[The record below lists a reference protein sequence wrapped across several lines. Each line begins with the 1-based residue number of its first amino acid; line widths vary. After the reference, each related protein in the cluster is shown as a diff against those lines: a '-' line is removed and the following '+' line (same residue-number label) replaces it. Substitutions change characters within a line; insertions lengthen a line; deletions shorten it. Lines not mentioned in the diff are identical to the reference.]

1 MVIIELKHYFTGGT
15 MTELYSGPYPAGDVM
30 TFYTIAEAR
39 QELFSKGYS
48 QLSLSNYDA
57 VGIGDKANV
66 YHYIASVFKPRTFD
80 LSLGI
85 LKETVAIIRSLKIGG
100 R

>member
-15 MTELYSGPYPAGDVM
+15 MTELYSGPYPAGEVM

-39 QELFSKGYS
+39 QELLSKGYS

-66 YHYIASVFKPRTFD
+66 YHYIDSVFKPRD
-80 LSLGI
+80 LRFIFGYTKRDSCYY
-85 LKETVAIIRSLKIGG
+85 
-100 R
+100 

>member
-1 MVIIELKHYFTGGT
+1 MVIIELKHYFTGGA
-15 MTELYSGPYPAGDVM
+15 MTELYSGPYPAGEVM

-39 QELFSKGYS
+39 QELLSKGYS
-48 QLSLSNYDA
+48 QLSLSDYDA
-57 VGIGDKANV
+57 IGIGDKANV
-66 YHYIASVFKPRTFD
+66 YHYIDSVFKPRTFD

-85 LKETVAIIRSLKIGG
+85 LKETVAIIRNLKIGG

>member
-15 MTELYSGPYPAGDVM
+15 MTELYSGPYPAGKVM

-39 QELFSKGYS
+39 QELLSNGYS
-48 QLSLSNYDA
+48 QLSLSNYD
-57 VGIGDKANV
+57 VVEIGDKANV
-66 YHYIASVFKPRTFD
+66 YHYIDSVFKPRTFD

-85 LKETVAIIRSLKIGG
+85 LKETVAIIRNLKIGG

>member
-15 MTELYSGPYPAGDVM
+15 MTELYSGPYPAGEVM

-39 QELFSKGYS
+39 QELLSNGYS
-48 QLSLSNYDA
+48 QLSLSSYGA

-66 YHYIASVFKPRTFD
+66 YHYIDSVFKPRTFD

-85 LKETVAIIRSLKIGG
+85 LKETVAIIRNLKIGG
-100 R
+100 Q

>member
-1 MVIIELKHYFTGGT
+1 MVIIELKHYFTGGA
-15 MTELYSGPYPAGDVM
+15 MTELYSGPYPAGEVM

-39 QELFSKGYS
+39 QELLSKGYS

-57 VGIGDKANV
+57 IEIGDKANV
-66 YHYIASVFKPRTFD
+66 YHYIDSVFKPRTFD

-85 LKETVAIIRSLKIGG
+85 LKETVAIIRNLKIGG

>member
-15 MTELYSGPYPAGDVM
+15 MTELYSGPYPAGEVM

-66 YHYIASVFKPRTFD
+66 YYYIDSVFKPRTFD

-85 LKETVAIIRSLKIGG
+85 LKETVAIIRNLKIGG

>member
-15 MTELYSGPYPAGDVM
+15 MTELYSGPYPAGEVM

-39 QELFSKGYS
+39 QELLSNGYS

-57 VGIGDKANV
+57 VGIEDKANV
-66 YHYIASVFKPRTFD
+66 YHYIDSVFKPRTFD

-85 LKETVAIIRSLKIGG
+85 LKETVAIIRNLKIGG

>member
-15 MTELYSGPYPAGDVM
+15 MTELYSGPYPAGEVM

-39 QELFSKGYS
+39 QELLSNGYS
-48 QLSLSNYDA
+48 QLSLSNYDV

-66 YHYIASVFKPRTFD
+66 YHYIDSVFKPRTFD

-85 LKETVAIIRSLKIGG
+85 LKETVAIIRNLKIGG

>member
-15 MTELYSGPYPAGDVM
+15 MTELYSGPYAAGEVM

-39 QELFSKGYS
+39 QELLSKGYS

-66 YHYIASVFKPRTFD
+66 YHYIDSVFKPRTFD

>member
-15 MTELYSGPYPAGDVM
+15 MTELYSGPYPAGEVM

-39 QELFSKGYS
+39 QELLSKGYS
-48 QLSLSNYDA
+48 QLSLSNYDS

-66 YHYIASVFKPRTFD
+66 YHYIDSVFKPRTFD

-85 LKETVAIIRSLKIGG
+85 LKETVAIIRNLKIGG